1 MHVTISSESGASPK
15 PRAIFVESAEEMA
28 GILAHDV
35 NVAFLQRS
43 LPICQAEAYWRA
55 AKQPWENRV
64 GLDLDRLD
72 TGVATLVGSVQDS
85 QARDYLEAEI
95 EQWAWHFAKLAD
107 RRHIQAQLSSIS
119 SDLCRKFHTDLV
131 DLRLLCTYSGPATE
145 WLRDEDVVRESL
157 ARFDIGLEEA
167 NRAILRPGA
176 TVQRAMAGDV
186 VLLKGDTWPG
196 NEWLGA
202 VQRSPPIEADG
213 ERRRLLRL
221 DTAGCS
227 C

>member
-1 MHVTISSESGASPK
+1 MHVSELNAPPT
-15 PRAIFVESAEEMA
+15 PRAVFVESPEAMTE
-28 GILAHDV
+28 ILTDDV
-35 NVAFLQRS
+35 NVAVLRRP

-55 AKQPWENRV
+55 ASRPWESRV
-64 GLDLDRLD
+64 ALDLDRLD
-72 TGVATLVGSVQDS
+72 TGVSSLVDSVEDP

-119 SDLCRKFHTDLV
+119 SDMCRKFHTDFV

-145 WLRDEDVVRESL
+145 WLRDVDVVRESL
-157 ARFDIGLEEA
+157 ARFDLGLEEA
-167 NRAILRPGA
+167 NRAVLRPGA
-176 TVQRAMAGDV
+176 TVQHAMAGDV

-196 NEWLGA
+196 NEGLGA
-202 VQRSPPIEADG
+202 VHRSPPIEEAG
-213 ERRRLLRL
+213 ERRLLLRL